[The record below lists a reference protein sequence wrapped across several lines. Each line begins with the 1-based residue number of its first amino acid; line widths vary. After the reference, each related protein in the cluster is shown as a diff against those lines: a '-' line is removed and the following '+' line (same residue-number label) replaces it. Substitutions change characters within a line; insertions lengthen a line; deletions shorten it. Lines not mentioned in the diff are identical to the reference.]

1 MNINDSSSCDEVNE
15 LRASANMRTSVRLNQ
30 LPEVNKKE
38 HGREGSSL
46 GSLRVL

>member
-30 LPEVNKKE
+30 LPEVNKKNMAVKE
-38 HGREGSSL
+38 VTW
-46 GSLRVL
+46 VL